1 MQTQTTNLQQHPIAE
16 TWVKVSGTNIT
27 DMDLSKHSLDYL
39 RNFKAIGYEVLMVN
53 LSTILD

>member
-16 TWVKVSGTNIT
+16 TWVKVSGT
-27 DMDLSKHSLDYL
+27 KHYRYGSFETYL